1 MNSKIKKGLGRGLSS
16 LIGETRIEN
25 KTNKL
30 SLSDIIPNKYQP
42 RKNFEE
48 ENLEDVIETHKNKD
62 LRKLYRK
69 IASATHPDKT
79 GDEDLSKV
87 FDQAARAYE
96 KDDLAALL
104 DIAGNLN
111 IEIIEL
117 SPESLVLLKNNIDL
131 LSKEINT
138 LKENTSWYW
147 ANAKD
152 EEEKNKILEF
162 VYNFRNGDKKWY
174 PSILTLTQMILKM
187 F

>member
-1 MNSKIKKGLGRGLSS
+1 MSINFKKFTLQYSFLILDKKDTEDICDNGAKELEKAYRDKYGEYKVEPSKPQPLA
-16 LIGETRIEN
+16 
-25 KTNKL
+25 
-30 SLSDIIPNKYQP
+30 DI
-42 RKNFEE
+42 EE

-138 LKENTSWYW
+138 LKENTAWYW

-162 VYNFRNGDKKWY
+162 VYNFRNGDKK
-174 PSILTLTQMILKM
+174 
-187 F
+187 